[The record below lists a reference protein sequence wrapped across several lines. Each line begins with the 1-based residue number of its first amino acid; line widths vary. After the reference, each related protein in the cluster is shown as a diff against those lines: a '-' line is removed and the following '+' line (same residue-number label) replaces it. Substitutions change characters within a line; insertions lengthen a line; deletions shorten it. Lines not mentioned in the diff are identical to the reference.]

1 MQLLHLGTIQEELSP
16 AALVYY
22 VLAPRIRD
30 HKSSKKAKCRFTL
43 NIRLSTSL
51 CPRKPLWP
59 VLSANVPQ
67 ATPKI
72 PGIWAVD
79 DNRPTNV
86 MLHLWDKREVSR
98 INPFFTSIFVVWGG
112 EVHST
117 YPPSQGRNELQKL
130 KSCHLGKQEGG
141 RLRSNTV
148 RSKFWCYKT
157 TLAIAFCH
165 VCMLWLLF
173 SCSNSG
179 HLSLLMCFYGR
190 EAHSFNFDKK
200 KSLILK
206 AELSDK
212 CDWGKWG
219 LCRLEWAPS
228 CCSCG
233 KVANVSSTLLAM

>member
-30 HKSSKKAKCRFTL
+30 HKSSKKAQCRFTL

-148 RSKFWCYKT
+148 RSKSLMLQDYPCYCFLSCLYALT
-157 TLAIAFCH
+157 TF
-165 VCMLWLLF
+165 LLF
-173 SCSNSG
+173 KFRAFKLINVFLWERS
-179 HLSLLMCFYGR
+179 
-190 EAHSFNFDKK
+190 SFLQF
-200 KSLILK
+200 
-206 AELSDK
+206 
-212 CDWGKWG
+212 W
-219 LCRLEWAPS
+219 
-228 CCSCG
+228 
-233 KVANVSSTLLAM
+233 

>member
-30 HKSSKKAKCRFTL
+30 HKSSKKAKSRFTL

-148 RSKFWCYKT
+148 RSKSLMLQDYPCYCFLSCLYALT
-157 TLAIAFCH
+157 TF
-165 VCMLWLLF
+165 LLF
-173 SCSNSG
+173 KFRAFKLINVFLWERS
-179 HLSLLMCFYGR
+179 
-190 EAHSFNFDKK
+190 SFLQF
-200 KSLILK
+200 
-206 AELSDK
+206 
-212 CDWGKWG
+212 W
-219 LCRLEWAPS
+219 
-228 CCSCG
+228 
-233 KVANVSSTLLAM
+233 